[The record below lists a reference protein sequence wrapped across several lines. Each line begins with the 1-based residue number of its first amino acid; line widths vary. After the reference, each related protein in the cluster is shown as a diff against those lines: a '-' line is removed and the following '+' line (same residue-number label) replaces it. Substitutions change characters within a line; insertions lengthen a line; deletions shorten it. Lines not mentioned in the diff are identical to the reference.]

1 MAIIQLFVTS
11 KNVLWGTLISDI
23 KEVINPL
30 QGISWHY
37 NSECQERLDGN
48 DDDIDGIVNNP
59 KILGKSRKSVSVPIW
74 ASPTL
79 FAGIPALKQYQ
90 AAAGTVGLLT
100 RAQLMDPR

>member
-1 MAIIQLFVTS
+1 M
-11 KNVLWGTLISDI
+11 LWGTLISDI
-23 KEVINPL
+23 KEVINAL

-74 ASPTL
+74 ASLT
-79 FAGIPALKQYQ
+79 AGIPALKQYQ

-100 RAQLMDPR
+100 GAQLMDPC